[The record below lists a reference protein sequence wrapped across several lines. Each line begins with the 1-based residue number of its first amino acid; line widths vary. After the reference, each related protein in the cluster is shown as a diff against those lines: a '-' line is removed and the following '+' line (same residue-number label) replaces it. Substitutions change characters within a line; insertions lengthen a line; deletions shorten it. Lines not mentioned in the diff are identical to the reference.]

1 MQKMGPLPLLI
12 QMMWKPLRPQDELW
26 TRSSISQ
33 YQVGWKRK
41 EAGTRFGSVRG
52 PANERPGRGMAVVA
66 FLAGPAFPCL
76 AMPGAHPTPSHHTT
90 PQVKWRHAC
99 HSYPPPTPPLVLL
112 SQPIKY
118 RSFVFPWKVCFQTWA
133 EKNKII
139 HVRHLPLC
147 HQTFF
152 LSIPNPKALT
162 L

>member
-12 QMMWKPLRPQDELW
+12 QLMWKPLRPQDELW

-76 AMPGAHPTPSHHTT
+76 AMPGAHPTPPHHTT
-90 PQVKWRHAC
+90 SQVAAC
-99 HSYPPPTPPLVLL
+99 LPFL
-112 SQPIKY
+112 STANTSPCP
-118 RSFVFPWKVCFQTWA
+118 SEPS
-133 EKNKII
+133 NKISQFCVSLKGVFSDLSRKEQDYSCQTSSLMSSNLFPI
-139 HVRHLPLC
+139 HP
-147 HQTFF
+147 
-152 LSIPNPKALT
+152 
-162 L
+162 